1 MLQRVAHI
9 GLRVVAIFYRGHQV
23 QCPISGRW
31 YRKFLPYGRLQ
42 PRENA
47 LCPDSLSLERHRLM
61 WLYLQRKTQ
70 FFTQPAKLL
79 HIAPELC
86 FIHRFEALSHLEYI
100 TADLESPLAKV
111 KMDIH
116 QIPFPEN
123 SFDIV
128 FCNHVLEHVDDD
140 HKAMKE
146 MLRVL
151 KPGGWGIIQV
161 PLDEKRIATY
171 EDPTITDPAERER
184 LFGQNDHARVY
195 GLDYGR
201 RLEKAGF
208 KVTEDDFVRNLPEE
222 EVKRYA
228 LDLKETIYRVDKP

>member
-1 MLQRVAHI
+1 M
-9 GLRVVAIFYRGHQV
+9 GHKV

-42 PRENA
+42 PRDNA

-61 WLYLQRKTQ
+61 WIYLQRNTS
-70 FFTQPAKLL
+70 FFNKPAKLL

-86 FIHRFEALSHLEYI
+86 FIHRFEALKNLEYI

-116 QIPFPEN
+116 KIPFPDA

-128 FCNHVLEHVDDD
+128 FCNHVLEHVADDFQ
-140 HKAMKE
+140 AMSE

-161 PLDEKRIATY
+161 PLDYNRATTY
-171 EDPTITDPAERER
+171 EDSSVTNPAERER

-208 KVTEDDFVRNLPEE
+208 KVTEDDFVKKLPAE
-222 EVKRYA
+222 EVSRYA
-228 LDLKETIYRVDKP
+228 LDPIEIIYRVDKP